1 MNVATNEIAA
11 VGAHLNEVY
20 PMLPFTPVRGAGV
33 YLENAAGRRIL
44 DLYGGHAVAALG
56 YGHRDLSET
65 LARASRDL
73 VFQTNA
79 LPLKIRDEAAEKL
92 AAFGPAGLGRVFFV
106 NSGAEANENA
116 LRLALKVTGR
126 TKIVAM
132 EHSFHGRTAAAAR
145 RHLRRSEVV
154 VRLPA
159 HAVRRRVRSRAMTPR
174 RLRPP
179 STRARPPSSSSPC
192 KAWPARSTSQ
202 PEFMHAV
209 RAACDRAG
217 ALLIIDEVQ
226 TGMGRLGA
234 PFGAQLYGVRPD
246 LLTVAKGLGG
256 GFPCGAVLMPH
267 SIAADLKPGA
277 LGTTFGGGP
286 VACAAIKTVI
296 EVIQRDNLLA
306 NVRDVSAADS
316 RDLLRR
322 TRREHSRPRL
332 SARLEDAPQSRG
344 RARRL
349 ACARH
354 LGRHERRSAYA
365 AAATA
370 ADPVHRTR
378 TTPSSGLGGTDRCA
392 ALTTWPTSRARK
404 SKTSLH
410 SRRASTRNRSPVPSK
425 AKYCRC
431 CS

>member
-20 PMLPFTPVRGAGV
+20 PMLPFTPVRGLGV

-65 LARASRDL
+65 LARASREL

-126 TKIVAM
+126 TKVVAM
-132 EHSFHGRTAAAAR
+132 EHSFHGRTAAAG
-145 RHLRRSEVV
+145 
-154 VRLPA
+154 
-159 HAVRRRVRSRAMTPR
+159 AVTYGAAKTWYGFPRTPFDVAFVPR
-174 RLRPP
+174 NDAAALAAAVDSSTAAVIIEPVQGLAGAFDFHP
-179 STRARPPSSSSPC
+179 S
-192 KAWPARSTSQ
+192 
-202 PEFMHAV
+202 FMHAV

-256 GFPCGAVLMPH
+256 GFPCGAVLLPH

-296 EVIQRDNLLA
+296 EVINRDNLLA
-306 NVRDVSAADS
+306 NVRDVSAAIS
-316 RDLLRR
+316 ATCCVGPVESIKGRGFLLGLKTRTKAAAVRDALLARDILVG
-322 TRREHSRPRL
+322 TSADPHMLRL
-332 SARLEDAPQSRG
+332 LPPLILSTDHVQRLAQALEELTDAP
-344 RARRL
+344 L
-349 ACARH
+349 
-354 LGRHERRSAYA
+354 
-365 AAATA
+365 
-370 ADPVHRTR
+370 
-378 TTPSSGLGGTDRCA
+378 
-392 ALTTWPTSRARK
+392 
-404 SKTSLH
+404 
-410 SRRASTRNRSPVPSK
+410 
-425 AKYCRC
+425 
-431 CS
+431 

>member
-20 PMLPFTPVRGAGV
+20 PMLPFTPVRGTGV

-65 LARASRDL
+65 LARASREL

-126 TKIVAM
+126 TKVVAM
-132 EHSFHGRTAAAAR
+132 EHSFHGRTAAAG
-145 RHLRRSEVV
+145 
-154 VRLPA
+154 
-159 HAVRRRVRSRAMTPR
+159 AVTYGAAKTWYGFPRTPFDVAFVPR
-174 RLRPP
+174 NDAAALAAAVDA
-179 STRARPPSSSSPC
+179 STAAVIIEPVQGLAGAFDFAPD
-192 KAWPARSTSQ
+192 
-202 PEFMHAV
+202 FMQAV

-296 EVIQRDNLLA
+296 EVINRDNLLA
-306 NVRDVSAADS
+306 NVRDVSAAIRATCRVGPVES
-316 RDLLRR
+316 IQGRGFLLGLKTRTKAAAVRDALLARDILVGTSADPHMLR
-322 TRREHSRPRL
+322 LLPPLILATEHVQRL
-332 SARLEDAPQSRG
+332 AQALEELTDAP
-344 RARRL
+344 L
-349 ACARH
+349 
-354 LGRHERRSAYA
+354 
-365 AAATA
+365 
-370 ADPVHRTR
+370 
-378 TTPSSGLGGTDRCA
+378 
-392 ALTTWPTSRARK
+392 
-404 SKTSLH
+404 
-410 SRRASTRNRSPVPSK
+410 
-425 AKYCRC
+425 
-431 CS
+431 